1 MFTGLVETTG
11 IFLKKE
17 NTQSGAILSFW
28 AELPNND
35 LKVGDSIAIN
45 GACQTITEITNDKKN
60 WKVYSS
66 FKTLE
71 LTNLGELAPNE
82 EVNLERPL
90 LPHSRLG
97 GHFVQGHVD
106 GIGII
111 LKREIKDA
119 GQVFVFQ
126 VELVQDLEKYVVT
139 RGSIAVDG
147 ISLTVVSISNC
158 ILELV
163 LIPETIQKTNAK
175 YWVEKKKV
183 NIEVDI
189 LARYVEN
196 LYKFR

>member
-11 IFLKKE
+11 ILVAKKNTE
-17 NTQSGAILSFW
+17 NGAILSFS
-28 AELPNND
+28 AYLKDND

-45 GACQTITEITNDKKN
+45 GACQTITSINTDKTEWN
-60 WKVYSS
+60 VYSS

-71 LTNLGELAPNE
+71 LTNFSELQIGDV
-82 EVNLERPL
+82 VNLERPL
-90 LPHSRLG
+90 LPHSRMG

-106 GIGII
+106 GVGTI
-111 LKREIKDA
+111 LKKETKDHDK
-119 GQVFVFQ
+119 VFVFQ
-126 VELVQDLEKYVVT
+126 IQIPQELEKYVVT
-139 RGSIAVDG
+139 RGSIAIDG
-147 ISLTVVSISNC
+147 ISLTVVNISNC

-189 LARYVEN
+189 LARYLE
-196 LYKFR
+196 KFIR